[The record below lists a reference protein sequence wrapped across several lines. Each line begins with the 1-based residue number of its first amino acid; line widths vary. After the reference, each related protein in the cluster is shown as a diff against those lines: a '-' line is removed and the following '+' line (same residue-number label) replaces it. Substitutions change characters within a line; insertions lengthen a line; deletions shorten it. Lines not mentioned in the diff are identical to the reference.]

1 MVLTFIAL
9 LAMSTTFAA
18 WFGWPGMKEEV
29 VRGERA
35 SLLLM
40 LHKGVAVGADFVLG
54 RSGSIEWRRRAY
66 PWIRFIQCSYGRCRV
81 EGPIFK
87 MNMHLF

>member
-9 LAMSTTFAA
+9 LAMSTTFIV
-18 WFGWPGMKEEV
+18 WFGWPGIKEEV
-29 VRGERA
+29 VQGEWA

-54 RSGSIEWRRRAY
+54 QSGSIKWRRRAY
-66 PWIRFIQCSYGRCRV
+66 P
-81 EGPIFK
+81 
-87 MNMHLF
+87 